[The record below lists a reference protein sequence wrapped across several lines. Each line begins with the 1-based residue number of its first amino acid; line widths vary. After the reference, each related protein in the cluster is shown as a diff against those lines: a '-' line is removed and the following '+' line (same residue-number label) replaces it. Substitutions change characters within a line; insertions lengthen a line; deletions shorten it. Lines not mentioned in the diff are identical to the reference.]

1 MDRLRIH
8 VNEWLVVSWIFF
20 FYFMDWTAS
29 GIRTP
34 HFVIIYL
41 HTYIPNHSSI
51 FLLNFSQWFIIEVWL
66 VFKTSIQYG
75 MDNKIQHGMDNKY
88 NMDRLAFSLVVGI

>member
-1 MDRLRIH
+1 M
-8 VNEWLVVSWIFF
+8 NEWLVVSWIFLFF

-41 HTYIPNHSSI
+41 HTYIPNYSSI
-51 FLLNFSQWFIIEVWL
+51 FFIKLKSMVHHRGVL
-66 VFKTSIQYG
+66 VFKIAIQYG
-75 MDNKIQHGMDNKY
+75 MDNKY
-88 NMDRLAFSLVVGI
+88 NTDRLAFSLVVGI